1 MTALA
6 HSIIKDV
13 SQLLSRCLLFVLVG
27 TAISACGLIEIKPA
41 YDPPSPSPNIT
52 SAPISTPAAAP
63 APAPVEFANTPQAA
77 TPIAS
82 SADNSATSSE
92 TAVLVETA
100 ALAPSTAVVEEDDL
114 SELPEVIDETSA
126 VQELTDSVEAPL
138 IIPAA
143 QAATPIVLAQSDA
156 NSSPAASNSSELPL
170 LNKTATAT
178 IAPNILVESQIPGL
192 AVEPADKPET
202 NTTDT
207 ASAQS
212 TSAAS
217 LAAGISHTVVKDETL
232 YSIASKYGVP
242 VDQIAEL
249 NSISPPNYLIYPD
262 MVLKISAATA
272 SVAATT
278 TASAEESY
286 SEHEVA
292 EGETIYSISRM
303 YQMQPDELARIN
315 DIAIPQYL
323 IYPGMQLKVRS
334 LEPASSAP
342 TPAPATPPAP
352 SPRVAANTANADDNW
367 RWPVASFSQIRDSGT
382 NDLPGILLVANSGDT
397 VRAAKSGRV
406 VVAGEQI
413 RPISLM
419 VLIQHAN
426 EHISTY
432 GYMQELT
439 VNEGDEV
446 QAGQVLGRLD
456 GNGRLYFDIRRGS
469 RSVDVLKIIQR

>member
-6 HSIIKDV
+6 YCQNI
-13 SQLLSRCLLFVLVG
+13 SQPRTVLQLPSRYLLVVLVC
-27 TAISACGLIEIKPA
+27 AALSACGFVEIRPA
-41 YDPPSPSPNIT
+41 YDPPNDSSNLA
-52 SAPISTPAAAP
+52 SEPIPAS
-63 APAPVEFANTPQAA
+63 APVELPNTSPAA
-77 TPIAS
+77 TPISGS
-82 SADNSATSSE
+82 SNNSASASAATTE
-92 TAVLVETA
+92 ALVETA
-100 ALAPSTAVVEEDDL
+100 ALAPSGAVVDEDDL
-114 SELPEVIDETSA
+114 SELPEVIDDTSV

-143 QAATPIVLAQSDA
+143 QAATPVVLAQGE
-156 NSSPAASNSSELPL
+156 AASGSSELPL

-192 AVEPADKPET
+192 ALDQADT
-202 NTTDT
+202 SS

-212 TSAAS
+212 AP
-217 LAAGISHTVVKDETL
+217 AAGTTHTVVKDETL

-249 NSISPPNYLIYPD
+249 NSIAPPNYLIYPD
-262 MVLKISAATA
+262 MVLQISAASASAASASAATA
-272 SVAATT
+272 
-278 TASAEESY
+278 ASAEESY

-292 EGETIYSISRM
+292 EGETIYSISQL

-323 IYPGMQLKVRS
+323 IYPGMQLQVRS
-334 LEPASSAP
+334 LESASPAP
-342 TPAPATPPAP
+342 TPAPAP
-352 SPRVAANTANADDNW
+352 SPRVAANANADDNW

-382 NDLPGILLVANSGDT
+382 NDLPGVLLVANSGTT

-419 VLIQHAN
+419 VLIQHADD
-426 EHISTY
+426 HISTY

-439 VNEGDEV
+439 VNEGDAV